1 MSLDEPSPAVV
12 PAPATPQQSK
22 FSTGG
27 MATTALDNPP
37 QAPLDPDVDAFWQ
50 AWEQQTPMTDHSLS
64 HSASFTGS
72 TLGEPSPWNTSSF
85 DASTLAST
93 MEFDSSM
100 HGMEGTHEA
109 IAQDISFDAMDMKN
123 AALTTVAEFPDGSLQ
138 QDLSMHNEIDT
149 ALWAP
154 MIVPDQS
161 TQCSED
167 PFMGWAAK
175 RVSHVFEDYSWVL
188 SHVESL

>member
-1 MSLDEPSPAVV
+1 MSMDEPSPATVL
-12 PAPATPQQSK
+12 PAPATPQQST
-22 FSTGG
+22 FSVSGVG
-27 MATTALDNPP
+27 NVAPSNPP
-37 QAPLDPDVDAFWQ
+37 QAPLDPEVDAFWE
-50 AWEQQTPMTDHSLS
+50 AWEQQTPMTDHGLS

-93 MEFDSSM
+93 MEIDSM
-100 HGMEGTHEA
+100 QGMEIAHEA
-109 IAQDISFDAMDMKN
+109 IAQHNSFDAIDMKN
-123 AALTTVAEFPDGSLQ
+123 AALTTVAELPDPLQ
-138 QDLSMHNEIDT
+138 QDLSMRIEIDT
-149 ALWAP
+149 AFWNP
-154 MIVPDQS
+154 MNISDQP

-175 RVSHVFEDYSWVL
+175 RVSHAFEDYSWLL